1 MCLPKPRT
9 VHPEPAGLQ
18 GTPSGMAALL
28 RGFKRFPQPE
38 PGPELLANASANLL
52 VPWWR
57 RGGMGIFEHGA
68 ILSEFVPAL
77 LLLHLLCFQPLSLVV
92 STPGAI
98 VALAIPSLLAFREGI
113 CTGEGTVIA
122 SILVP
127 LYFLSVVLCLP
138 GLANPF
144 TTLCTVVAITVAKLA
159 VCMSAVLHRWA
170 AHGAFKCSYPVSL
183 LLHHPQPEPQQ
194 NPNPN
199 PNPDPNPS
207 PSPRPTP
214 SPRP

>member
-1 MCLPKPRT
+1 MPK
-9 VHPEPAGLQ
+9 
-18 GTPSGMAALL
+18 TPSGMAAFIK
-28 RGFKRFPQPE
+28 GFKRFPQPE
-38 PGPELLANASANLL
+38 PGPELLANACANLL

-92 STPGAI
+92 TTPGAI
-98 VALAIPSLLAFREGI
+98 VALAIPSSLAFREGI
-113 CTGEGTVIA
+113 CTGDGSVIA

-127 LYFLSVVLCLP
+127 LYFLSIVLCLP

-144 TTLCTVVAITVAKLA
+144 TTLCSVVVMTLAKLA

-183 LLHHPQPEPQQ
+183 LLHHPQPEPQ
-194 NPNPN
+194 
-199 PNPDPNPS
+199 PNPS
-207 PSPRPTP
+207 PQPQA
-214 SPRP
+214 